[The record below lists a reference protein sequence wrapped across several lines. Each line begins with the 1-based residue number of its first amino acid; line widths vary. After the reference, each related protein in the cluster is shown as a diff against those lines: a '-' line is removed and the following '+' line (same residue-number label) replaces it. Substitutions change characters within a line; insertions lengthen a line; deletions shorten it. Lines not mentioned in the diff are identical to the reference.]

1 VQGNKIFKRIFADK
15 SRTMRAT
22 FIFSILFVLLL
33 PAVGQ
38 QHIHKLSAPY
48 EHLKVSGNIH
58 LRLLP
63 SDVTYLEF
71 ESAEFPESLTISQD
85 KDQLLLR
92 GKTELKQS
100 PALECKLYIE
110 NLSQLVVSRAA
121 VVHSSDTLPYET
133 LSLKVETGGKAE
145 ITVASDSLNARV
157 SQGSDIILYGTT
169 RILQVNANTVGNCLA
184 YDLQATHAWVKAATG
199 SQVKVKVSGLLNANA
214 AGKSFVGYM
223 GDPEVKEFTTSLG
236 GEITPQTE

>member
-1 VQGNKIFKRIFADK
+1 
-15 SRTMRAT
+15 MRAT
-22 FIFSILFVLLL
+22 IIFSILILLL
-33 PAVGQ
+33 VPAAGQ
-38 QHIHKLSAPY
+38 QHIHKLGAPY

-63 SDVTYLEF
+63 SESTYLEF
-71 ESAEFPESLTISQD
+71 ETAEFPESLTISQD

-92 GKTELKQS
+92 SKTDLKQS

-110 NLSQLVVSRAA
+110 NLTGLEVSRAA
-121 VVHSSDTLPYET
+121 VVHSSDTLPFKT

-145 ITVASDSLNARV
+145 ITIASDSVHARV
-157 SQGSDIILYGTT
+157 TQGSDIILYGNT

-184 YDLQATHAWVKAATG
+184 YELQAKDAWVKAATG
-199 SQVKVKVSGLLNANA
+199 SQVKVRVSGLLNANA
-214 AGKSFVGYM
+214 TGKSFIGYM

-236 GEITPQTE
+236 GEISPQTE

>member
-1 VQGNKIFKRIFADK
+1 
-15 SRTMRAT
+15 
-22 FIFSILFVLLL
+22 
-33 PAVGQ
+33 
-38 QHIHKLSAPY
+38 
-48 EHLKVSGNIH
+48 
-58 LRLLP
+58 
-63 SDVTYLEF
+63 
-71 ESAEFPESLTISQD
+71 
-85 KDQLLLR
+85 
-92 GKTELKQS
+92 
-100 PALECKLYIE
+100 
-110 NLSQLVVSRAA
+110 
-121 VVHSSDTLPYET
+121 
-133 LSLKVETGGKAE
+133 
-145 ITVASDSLNARV
+145 V